1 MDVEDQVL
9 MEKEAEDRQIEE
21 EKREIENLK
30 HIVEEAK
37 ESEDKSKLLA
47 SAGPNTT
54 VDSQVSDGK
63 NALKERM
70 RKAFLAKV

>member
-30 HIVEEAK
+30 NIVDEAI
-37 ESEDKSKLLA
+37 ESEDKGKQLA
-47 SAGPNTT
+47 SAGINTT

-63 NALKERM
+63 NALK
-70 RKAFLAKV
+70 